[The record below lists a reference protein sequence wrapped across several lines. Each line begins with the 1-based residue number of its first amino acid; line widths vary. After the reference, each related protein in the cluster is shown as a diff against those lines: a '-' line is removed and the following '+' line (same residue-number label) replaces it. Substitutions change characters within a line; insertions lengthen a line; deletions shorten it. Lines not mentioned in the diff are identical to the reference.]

1 VTERHRAVNYALISC
16 DLSIMLSTVRY
27 ISSVGL
33 QKPIHLLTGRRQS
46 LSMPYWAQRS
56 ALSPRTKQIPVCY
69 YSARPTHS
77 SDTHVFLMP
86 RRRKQNWANQGLR
99 SIWDREDTSPQ
110 YLDWR
115 DIITNVPL
123 NISRVIS
130 ATFYPC
136 NIFLI
141 S

>member
-77 SDTHVFLMP
+77 SDTRVFFDAAPQEAKLGKPGASIHMGQGGHVPPIF
-86 RRRKQNWANQGLR
+86 GLAGHYH
-99 SIWDREDTSPQ
+99 ECPPQ
-110 YLDWR
+110 Y
-115 DIITNVPL
+115 
-123 NISRVIS
+123 
-130 ATFYPC
+130 F
-136 NIFLI
+136 
-141 S
+141 